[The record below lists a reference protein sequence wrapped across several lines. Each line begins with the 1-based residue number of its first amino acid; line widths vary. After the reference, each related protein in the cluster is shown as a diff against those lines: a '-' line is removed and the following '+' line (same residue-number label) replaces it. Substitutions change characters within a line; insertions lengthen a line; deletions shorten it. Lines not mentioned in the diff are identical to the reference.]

1 MKKIYFVNVIAK
13 KSGLILLLL
22 VFMASFAYGNSISRG
37 NQTGSY
43 SLTIKVDKLR
53 NSKGVVQ
60 FSLYNKDGTIPDEKY
75 TQYSRQLTGKIRNGA
90 STVTF
95 AKLPIGR
102 YAVNILHD
110 ENQNKKIDKGFML
123 PIEGVGFTNYQSI
136 GLGNRPKFSKASFEL
151 KTDITKTIK
160 VIYF

>member
-1 MKKIYFVNVIAK
+1 MLSLFKMKTT
-13 KSGLILLLL
+13 KSSLTLLLILFI
-22 VFMASFAYGNSISRG
+22 VSFAHGDSTNNI

-43 SLTIKVDKLR
+43 SLTVKVDTLR

-75 TQYSRQLTGKIRNGA
+75 TQYFRQLTGKIRNNA
-90 STVTF
+90 SVVTF

-123 PIEGVGFTNYQSI
+123 PIEGVGFSNYQSI
-136 GLGNRPKFSKASFEL
+136 GLGNRPKFFKASFKL
-151 KTDITKTIK
+151 KASATKTIK

>member
-1 MKKIYFVNVIAK
+1 MVFLCNLTVVKSSVIL
-13 KSGLILLLL
+13 SLM
-22 VFMASFAYGNSISRG
+22 VFMVSFTHGNPI
-37 NQTGSY
+37 NNINKAGSY
-43 SLTIKVDKLR
+43 SLTVKVDKLR

-60 FSLYNKDGTIPDEKY
+60 FSLYNKDETIPDEKY
-75 TQYSRQLTGKIRNGA
+75 TQYFRQLTGKIRNGT
-90 STVTF
+90 SVVTF

-123 PIEGVGFTNYQSI
+123 PIEGVGFSNYQSI
-136 GLGNRPKFSKASFEL
+136 GLGNRPNFSKASFEL
-151 KTDITKTIK
+151 KTNINKTVK